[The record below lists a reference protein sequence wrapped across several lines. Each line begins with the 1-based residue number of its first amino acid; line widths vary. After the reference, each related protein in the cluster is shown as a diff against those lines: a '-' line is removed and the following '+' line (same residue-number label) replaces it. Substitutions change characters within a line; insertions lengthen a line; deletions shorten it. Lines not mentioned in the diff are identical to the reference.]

1 MDEEEE
7 TLMLMTMRP
16 KDNQKLSQRQT
27 RDKTEMSC
35 IDQEVK
41 CRDTNYPDR
50 DLKYYRIQ
58 VTRSLGMSQ
67 QNTRRAILVIVTSH
81 IGSESY

>member
-1 MDEEEE
+1 VLSEAQRLK
-7 TLMLMTMRP
+7 TWTRKKSMTMTRP

-27 RDKTEMSC
+27 RDETGESC

-41 CRDTNYPDR
+41 SKDTSYLDK

-58 VTRSLGMSQ
+58 GE
-67 QNTRRAILVIVTSH
+67 
-81 IGSESY
+81 GS

>member
-1 MDEEEE
+1 
-7 TLMLMTMRP
+7 MTMTRP

-27 RDKTEMSC
+27 RDETGMSC

-41 CRDTNYPDR
+41 SRDTSDPDR

-58 VTRSLGMSQ
+58 VE
-67 QNTRRAILVIVTSH
+67 
-81 IGSESY
+81 GS

>member
-1 MDEEEE
+1 
-7 TLMLMTMRP
+7 MTMTRP

-27 RDKTEMSC
+27 RDETGMSC

-41 CRDTNYPDR
+41 SRDTSDLDR

-58 VTRSLGMSQ
+58 GE
-67 QNTRRAILVIVTSH
+67 
-81 IGSESY
+81 GS